1 MITSK
6 CGGTGGRPVVG
17 GVVVEEPDIVI
28 GEGFS
33 SGSANKKIGPL
44 FESPGHRNRRDRDR
58 DGYDLDDSSRRSSE
72 SRIFSDASWEGSAS
86 PVRRPYSPS
95 HRNWSEK
102 GQNLADQ
109 KYSPENPLQSAD
121 QNPPQQNTDS
131 TNDNH
136 SNDIS
141 QRNEISSSNPSS
153 GKKREREQF
162 SADRDEEHY
171 RETVKKSRWD

>member
-72 SRIFSDASWEGSAS
+72 SRKFSDASWEGSAS

-95 HRNWSEK
+95 RNWSEK

-121 QNPPQQNTDS
+121 QNSPQNTDS

-136 SNDIS
+136 SS
-141 QRNEISSSNPSS
+141 QRNEISSPSNPSS